1 MVSDRIR
8 RALPFVSIAVFLAL
22 AYDGWVF
29 YSRWDDTR
37 RVEQKRTEK
46 EARDA
51 RDTLDRIG
59 GGELKILSF
68 SAAPAVIQH
77 GRPANLCYS
86 VVNAKTLRMEP
97 PDGDVY
103 PALSHC
109 LQISPRKT
117 TQYKLTA
124 EDGEGHTAMESF
136 TIRVKP

>member
-1 MVSDRIR
+1 MVLAKIR
-8 RALPFVSIAVFLAL
+8 RVLPFVSVAVFLAL

-37 RVEQKRTEK
+37 RGEQKRTEK

-51 RDTLDRIG
+51 RNTLDRIG
-59 GGELKILSF
+59 GGGLKILSF
-68 SAAPAVIQH
+68 SAAPTVIQR
-77 GRPANLCYS
+77 GRPADLCYS

-109 LQISPRKT
+109 LQVFPRKT
-117 TQYKLTA
+117 TEYKLTA
-124 EDGEGHTAMESF
+124 EDGEGHTATESF